1 MIEVTS
7 KTALPVAR
15 IQELKETAQRLEAS
29 FATEM
34 LKAAGMSKPM
44 GGTGGGIG
52 EEQFSSFLLEQRATA
67 LVAAGGLGL
76 SDSILASLIKSETAN
91 DIG

>member
-7 KTALPVAR
+7 TAALPVAR

-44 GGTGGGIG
+44 GGAGGGIG
-52 EEQFSSFLLEQRATA
+52 EEQFSSFLLEQRPTPW
-67 LVAAGGLGL
+67 LRRVGWG
-76 SDSILASLIKSETAN
+76 
-91 DIG
+91 